1 MSSTLDLDRYF
12 RRIGYTGPQA
22 ATLDVLRELQ
32 RLHPLSIPFENLD
45 PLTGRRV
52 DLALPA
58 VVDKLIE
65 RRRG

>member
-32 RLHPLSIPFENLD
+32 RLHPLSI
-45 PLTGRRV
+45 
-52 DLALPA
+52 
-58 VVDKLIE
+58 
-65 RRRG
+65 